1 MRVFTRHPW
10 LIPVVFAAALGAA
23 GWFNLRT
30 LEATMRADVA
40 EELKL
45 QWPQMAVWVHH
56 IHCFRRAGG
65 VEPSHRRLPGSRSY
79 VEILTERGLRGSSP
93 PPYAT

>member
-30 LEATMRADVA
+30 LEAAMRADVA
-40 EELKL
+40 EELKTL
-45 QWPQMAVWVHH
+45 LAADVAALDIWAEEGAE
-56 IHCFRRAGG
+56 RALP
-65 VEPSHRRLPGSRSY
+65 VE
-79 VEILTERGLRGSSP
+79 V
-93 PPYAT
+93 